1 MNRLV
6 SAVGGQSDIQADMFI
21 TDEADECEGLP
32 THVQVV
38 GKSMMDEELVEIMK
52 VVEGVLKA

>member
-1 MNRLV
+1 VFFVAEGKMEANVR
-6 SAVGGQSDIQADMFI
+6 I
-21 TDEADECEGLP
+21 TDDADECEGLP

-52 VVEGVLKA
+52 VVEGVLKD

>member
-1 MNRLV
+1 VLFVAKEKMEANVR
-6 SAVGGQSDIQADMFI
+6 I
-21 TDEADECEGLP
+21 TDDADECEGLP

-52 VVEGVLKA
+52 VVERVLKD

>member
-1 MNRLV
+1 MVKVMMVANMCV
-6 SAVGGQSDIQADMFI
+6 VDD
-21 TDEADECEGLP
+21 ADECEGLP

-52 VVEGVLKA
+52 VVEGVLKD